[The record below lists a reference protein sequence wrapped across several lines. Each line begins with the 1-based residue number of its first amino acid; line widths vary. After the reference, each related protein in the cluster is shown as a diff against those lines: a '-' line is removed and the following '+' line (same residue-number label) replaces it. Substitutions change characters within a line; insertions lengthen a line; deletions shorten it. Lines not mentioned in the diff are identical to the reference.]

1 MEEEGMAI
9 EWVLKLQNNNKSKL
23 NNEVLMNISFII
35 INYSIIYMLIIRNY
49 LLKMPNILMNWLLND
64 LYRTMS

>member
-35 INYSIIYMLIIRNY
+35 INCSITYMIIIRNY
-49 LLKMPNILMNWLLND
+49 LLKMLNILMNGLLND